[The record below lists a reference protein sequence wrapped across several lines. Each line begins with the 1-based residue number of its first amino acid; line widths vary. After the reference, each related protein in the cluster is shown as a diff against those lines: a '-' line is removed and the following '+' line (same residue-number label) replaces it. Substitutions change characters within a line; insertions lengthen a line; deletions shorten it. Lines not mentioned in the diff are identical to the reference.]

1 MLIKYDLSVNKEE
14 IEKCDTLRY
23 FWEKFQVQ
31 IFEVQTEFFQVQ
43 SQFKSEFIENVKIFN
58 TDCSDFYSIYDT
70 VSFVW
75 FLYKYMKILI
85 IYFYYFKNLKFF
97 FNNLYN
103 CGYL

>member
-58 TDCSDFYSIYDT
+58 TDCSDFYGIYDT

-85 IYFYYFKNLKFF
+85 IYFYYFLNLKFF